1 MITPLYGIYLQ
12 RSIEKDGFFRI
23 FDNFAEKSHTFA
35 FSVALCS
42 ILCYL
47 KIEKLYYLIKG

>member
-1 MITPLYGIYLQ
+1 MITPLYGRYLQ
-12 RSIEKDGFFRI
+12 RSIEKDRYFRI
-23 FDNFAEKSHTFA
+23 FDNFAEKLHTFA

-47 KIEKLYYLIKG
+47 KIKKLYYLSKG